1 MKEVTIDV
9 IGDDLNKI
17 DQITRKVSS
26 IAQELLPNV
35 RHVLLRYKPPR
46 EEVRVII
53 DKEKSESLGIRS
65 QDIGRL
71 LRYGIQ
77 GGVATKFIEEEREVD
92 VRIRY
97 DSNYRDQFTDL
108 REYKIDTEKG
118 KSVPLLEIASLTRDT
133 TPVRIYRKNKRR
145 VLSFSL
151 RITDMSLTEILP
163 KLEKLKEIELP
174 KQYRI
179 EFSDSLQKVLEHQ
192 KK

>member
-1 MKEVTIDV
+1 M

-133 TPVRIYRKNKRR
+133 TPVRIYRK
-145 VLSFSL
+145 
-151 RITDMSLTEILP
+151 I
-163 KLEKLKEIELP
+163 KEGF
-174 KQYRI
+174 YR
-179 EFSDSLQKVLEHQ
+179 LVLELQ
-192 KK
+192 T